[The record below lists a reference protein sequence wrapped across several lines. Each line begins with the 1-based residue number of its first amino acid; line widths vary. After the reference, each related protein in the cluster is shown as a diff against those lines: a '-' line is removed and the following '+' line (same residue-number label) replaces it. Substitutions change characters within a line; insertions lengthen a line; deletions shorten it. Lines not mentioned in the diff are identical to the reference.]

1 LVGRI
6 WHVRQGFIGVHLTR
20 VEWNGGNPEY
30 ARDERIT
37 CGDSA
42 GGAVWFGAV
51 TPQTVLVV
59 GEGIET
65 TLSAMELWGIE
76 AGAAALGTKG
86 LANLVLP
93 GAARRVIIAAD
104 NNKPLKGR
112 KLGIGLEAARE
123 AKREWQGDDPDV
135 EVEIRLPPE
144 PKGKAEQC
152 DWNDVLMEQSHG

>member
-1 LVGRI
+1 VGRI
-6 WHVRQGFIGVHLTR
+6 WHVRRGFIGVHITR
-20 VEWNGGNPEY
+20 IENTYSIPKF

-37 CGDSA
+37 CGESA

-51 TPQTVLVV
+51 TPETVLVV

-65 TLSAMELWGIE
+65 TLSAMRLWGIE
-76 AGAAALGTKG
+76 AGAAALGTNG
-86 LANLVLP
+86 LKSLILP

-112 KLGIGLEAARE
+112 KHGIGLEAARE

-135 EVEIRLPPE
+135 EVEIRLAPE

-152 DWNDVLMEQSHG
+152 DWNDVLMEQCHG